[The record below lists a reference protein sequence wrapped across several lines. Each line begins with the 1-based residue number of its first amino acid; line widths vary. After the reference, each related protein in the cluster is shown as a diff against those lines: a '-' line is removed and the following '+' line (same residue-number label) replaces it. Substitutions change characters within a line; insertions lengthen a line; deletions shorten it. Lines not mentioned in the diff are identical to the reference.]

1 MGSKCLLL
9 RHNYLYLKQAT
20 HNTTKGNNNMPPA
33 LAQERRYTI
42 DDIYSLPEGSRA
54 ELINGQIYYMA
65 PPSRKHQEM
74 LSFLHAAIYNHITL
88 SKGKCKVYPAPFAVF
103 LCEDDSK
110 YLEPDISVICDKSK
124 LDEHGCK
131 GAPDWIIEIVSPGSR
146 RMDYYTKLSLYRSAN
161 VREYWIV
168 DPMKQTI
175 LVYDMEHDSAPAI
188 YSFTDSVKVN
198 IYEDL
203 WIDFRK
209 LEL

>member
-1 MGSKCLLL
+1 
-9 RHNYLYLKQAT
+9 
-20 HNTTKGNNNMPPA
+20 MPPA

-42 DDIYSLPEGSRA
+42 DDIYSLPEGRRA

-161 VREYWIV
+161 EN
-168 DPMKQTI
+168 TG
-175 LVYDMEHDSAPAI
+175 L
-188 YSFTDSVKVN
+188 
-198 IYEDL
+198 
-203 WIDFRK
+203 
-209 LEL
+209 